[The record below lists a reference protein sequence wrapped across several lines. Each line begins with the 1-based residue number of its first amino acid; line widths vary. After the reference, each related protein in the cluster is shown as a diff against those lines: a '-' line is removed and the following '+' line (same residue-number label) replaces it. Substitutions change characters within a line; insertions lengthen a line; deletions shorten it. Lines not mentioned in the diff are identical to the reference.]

1 MAPDPNS
8 PIRHSGPILR
18 LSRVNRLGL
27 RKCMVGYITTKLR
40 RAFAANLAQTGQRKF
55 WQIATGNFVSKADF
69 FAQTGHTRRRA
80 ELCAAALQADSL
92 GTRCERQ
99 KRHRAG

>member
-1 MAPDPNS
+1 MMSVNKLALKWD
-8 PIRHSGPILR
+8 IREKK
-18 LSRVNRLGL
+18 V
-27 RKCMVGYITTKLR
+27 
-40 RAFAANLAQTGQRKF
+40 F
-55 WQIATGNFVSKADF
+55 F

-99 KRHRAG
+99 KRHRVMKPVLYKMTSICLFHSVAYALASMK